1 MSYQCISELPLELIS
16 MTTPPT
22 KNRCRRTLIQDNL
35 MAGGLTT
42 HPTIWGGHAGSG
54 VMGDLPYSLEGIFL
68 SSIVLIV
75 FAQNIKLPVLR
86 FINVNTQ
93 KNSQKLSKTNKG
105 IQINV
110 YLCLK
115 SERVQFLLRGTQQ
128 KSNLKAMRVKFDAE
142 IDNHTC
148 NFLVRCIRRSA
159 QTFSTKSAAPVMICD
174 PFAMADSLPLENS
187 TICPRSYAIISL
199 S

>member
-22 KNRCRRTLIQDNL
+22 KNRCRRTSIHDNL

-42 HPTIWGGHAGSG
+42 RPTIWGGYARSG
-54 VMGDLPYSLEGIFL
+54 VMGDLPHSLEGIFL

-86 FINVNTQ
+86 FINENTQ
-93 KNSQKLSKTNKG
+93 KNSQKLSKTKG
-105 IQINV
+105 IAINV

-115 SERVQFLLRGTQQ
+115 ANAYNFRFGANN
-128 KSNLKAMRVKFDAE
+128 KKA
-142 IDNHTC
+142 I
-148 NFLVRCIRRSA
+148 
-159 QTFSTKSAAPVMICD
+159 
-174 PFAMADSLPLENS
+174 
-187 TICPRSYAIISL
+187 
-199 S
+199 